1 MDRIKVSDTA
11 LSSSALALKR
21 LDDEATSITSSC
33 VQQVTAQLPE
43 LESNFRKDVAQF
55 LEKVKSL
62 NEKLKMFIDE
72 NISAINE
79 RVTNLAEY
87 ETHIYQRRNIG

>member
-1 MDRIKVSDTA
+1 MDRIKVSDEA
-11 LSSSALALKR
+11 LRSAAVALQQ
-21 LDDEATSITSSC
+21 LGDQATSISSSC

-55 LEKVKSL
+55 LEEVKSL
-62 NEKLKMFIDE
+62 NEKIKMCVDE
-72 NISAINE
+72 NVSVIAD

-87 ETHIYQRRNIG
+87 ETHTYQRRNIG